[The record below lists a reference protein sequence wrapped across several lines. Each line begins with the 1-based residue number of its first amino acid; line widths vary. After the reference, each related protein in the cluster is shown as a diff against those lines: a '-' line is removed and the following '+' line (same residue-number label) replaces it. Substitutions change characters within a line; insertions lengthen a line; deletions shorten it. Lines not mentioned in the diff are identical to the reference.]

1 MPIATNSSRLNIS
14 KEKDTK
20 KTAEIFSRNIQKGD
34 VVFFNGEVG
43 VGKTT
48 FIKYLINHLQKKN
61 GEEVTEIPSPTFSIL
76 NEYKLNEIEIIH
88 LDLYRLKNKEELENL
103 AIFEDISN
111 KILLIEWPEILKEKP
126 VSTIDLYFKYDEDLN
141 SRFLIIPSEYQYKFE
156 DEIK

>member
-20 KTAEIFSRNIQKGD
+20 KTAEIFSKNIQKGD
-34 VVFFNGEVG
+34 VVFFYGEVG

-61 GEEVTEIPSPTFSIL
+61 GEELTEIPSPTFSVL
-76 NEYKLNEIEIIH
+76 NEYKLNEIEIVH

-103 AIFEDISN
+103 SIFEDKSN
-111 KILLIEWPEILKEKP
+111 KILLIEWPELIKEKP
-126 VSTIDLYFKYDEDLN
+126 DSTIDLYFKYDEDLN

-156 DEIK
+156 DEI

>member
-20 KTAEIFSRNIQKGD
+20 KTAEIFSKNIQKGD
-34 VVFFNGEVG
+34 VVFFYGEVG

-48 FIKYLINHLQKKN
+48 FIKYFINYLQKLN
-61 GEEVTEIPSPTFSIL
+61 GEKITEIPSPTFSIL
-76 NEYKLNEIEIIH
+76 NEYKLNEIEIVH

-141 SRFLIIPSEYQYKFE
+141 SRFLILPSEYQHKFE

>member
-20 KTAEIFSRNIQKGD
+20 KTAEIFSKNIQKGD
-34 VVFFNGEVG
+34 VVFFYGEVG

-61 GEEVTEIPSPTFSIL
+61 DEELTEIPSPTFSIL
-76 NEYKLNEIEIIH
+76 NEYKLNEIEIVH

-103 AIFEDISN
+103 SIFEDISN
-111 KILLIEWPEILKEKP
+111 KILLIEWPELIKEKP
-126 VSTIDLYFKYDEDLN
+126 DSTKRTLLRCDDEY
-141 SRFLIIPSEYQYKFE
+141 LINL
-156 DEIK
+156 

>member
-61 GEEVTEIPSPTFSIL
+61 SEEVTEIPSPTFSIL
-76 NEYKLNEIEIIH
+76 NEYKLNEVEIIH

>member
-76 NEYKLNEIEIIH
+76 NEYKLNEIEIVH

>member
-76 NEYKLNEIEIIH
+76 NEYKLNEVEIIH

>member
-14 KEKDTK
+14 QEKDTK
-20 KTAEIFSRNIQKGD
+20 KTAEIFSRNIKKGD

-48 FIKYLINHLQKKN
+48 FIKYFINYLQKLN
-61 GEEVTEIPSPTFSIL
+61 GEEITEIPSPTFSIL
-76 NEYKLNEIEIIH
+76 NEYKLNQIEIIH

-141 SRFLIIPSEYQYKFE
+141 SRFLIIPSEYQHKFE